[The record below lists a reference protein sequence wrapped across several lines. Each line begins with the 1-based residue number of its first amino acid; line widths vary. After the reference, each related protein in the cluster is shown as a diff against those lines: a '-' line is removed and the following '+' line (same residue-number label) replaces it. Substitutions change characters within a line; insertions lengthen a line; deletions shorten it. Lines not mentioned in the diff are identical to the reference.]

1 MATFK
6 ADIKTATDSKLSSD
20 RPNVG
25 RMSGRVRAVVSTY
38 TVPTGGLAVAD
49 VLEWLTLPSGARVV
63 PGSCKLYFAA
73 GAASSTINVGD
84 SVSAVRH
91 LAATS
96 VASAG
101 SAICEASGASGAIYE
116 TTAEVVV
123 QSVVAGAALLA
134 GQVIT
139 LHMHYVVD

>member
-1 MATFK
+1 MAIFK

-20 RPNVG
+20 RPNVS
-25 RMSGRVRAVVSTY
+25 RMSGRVRSVVSTF
-38 TVPTGGLAVAD
+38 TVPAGGLAIAD
-49 VLEWLTLPSGARVV
+49 VLEWLVLPAGARVT
-63 PGSCKLYFAA
+63 PATCKLYFGA
-73 GAASSTINVGD
+73 GTASSTVNVGD

-96 VASAG
+96 VAAAG

-134 GQVIT
+134 GQVLT
-139 LHMHYVVD
+139 LHMSYVID